1 MAVCNVTTKGA
12 YFLAGLGIGG
22 AVALLFSPKSGK
34 ETRKYLAGK
43 AEEGKDYVAAKGK
56 EFRRQAEES
65 VERGKEVITKQK
77 ERLADVLE
85 AGRQVA
91 RSTVAR

>member
-1 MAVCNVTTKGA
+1 MASCGVTAKAA
-12 YFLAGLGIGG
+12 YFVAGLAIGG
-22 AVALLFSPKSGK
+22 AVALLLAPESGRK
-34 ETRKYLAGK
+34 TRKYLADK
-43 AEEGKDYVAAKGK
+43 AEEGKDYAAARGK
-56 EFRRQAEES
+56 EFRRQAEEFAD
-65 VERGKEVITKQK
+65 RGREVITKQK